1 MKRETE
7 SLASVDFL
15 TEDPSKVYQ
24 IISKLGAGGF
34 AKVFLV
40 KRLTDNAQFALKF
53 MEPKNDKERA
63 LIRNELAVMTKCKD
77 NDNVIKCY
85 DAYDYK
91 SRLWFFLEFMDAGC
105 LTPIVEERK
114 GKIPESV
121 CAYILYHT
129 LNGLYSLH
137 RRNIVHRD
145 IKSDN
150 ILINNN
156 GDLKLADFGYAAQL
170 TLERDNRT
178 TKVGTVCWMAPELIL
193 GKTSYDAKVDIWSLG
208 IFALELAT
216 GEPPYL
222 DQPQMK
228 VLQLIVT

>member
-1 MKRETE
+1 M
-7 SLASVDFL
+7 
-15 TEDPSKVYQ
+15 
-24 IISKLGAGGF
+24 SKLGAGGF